1 MGNIDSRACFE
12 GGYVYVKTDKPYYY
26 PGNVV
31 LGKIYIRT
39 EVPMSAANLEI
50 RVRGK
55 EKASFLRRETYHTGE
70 GENRQTH
77 TRVIKEKLH
86 KKILEFR
93 GSCFTFQGPLMPGD
107 YTIPFEFKL
116 PDCLPSS
123 IMYNNKHHHDKPK
136 AVVKY
141 SI

>member
-1 MGNIDSRACFE
+1 M
-12 GGYVYVKTDKPYYY
+12 KTDRPYYY

-39 EVPMSAANLEI
+39 DVPMSPANLEI

-77 TRVIKEKLH
+77 
-86 KKILEFR
+86 
-93 GSCFTFQGPLMPGD
+93 
-107 YTIPFEFKL
+107 
-116 PDCLPSS
+116 
-123 IMYNNKHHHDKPK
+123 
-136 AVVKY
+136 
-141 SI
+141 